1 MPAEEHRSGAQAS
14 LGKPPA
20 DHYSLD
26 TLAKGL
32 ASQSVSRGQALRMI
46 GSALAGAALALFVP
60 GVARGQQDG
69 PVDHGPNGP
78 VDHGPQGPVNH
89 GPDGPV
95 DHGPQGPVKN
105 GGTGTCGG
113 EVCSDDSE
121 CGAGCKCACPHAGL
135 GYWTCC

>member
-1 MPAEEHRSGAQAS
+1 MPAEDNRSGAQAS

-26 TLAKGL
+26 TLAKEL
-32 ASQSVSRGQALRMI
+32 ASESVSRGQALRMI
-46 GSALAGAALALFVP
+46 GSALAGAALAVFIP

-78 VDHGPQGPVNH
+78 VDHGPQ
-89 GPDGPV
+89 GPV

-121 CGAGCKCACPHAGL
+121 CGAGCSCSCPHAGI

>member
-32 ASQSVSRGQALRMI
+32 ASESVSRGQALRMI
-46 GSALAGAALALFVP
+46 GSTLAGAALAVFIP
-60 GVARGQQDG
+60 GVARAQQD
-69 PVDHGPNGP
+69 GP

-113 EVCSDDSE
+113 VCSDDSE
-121 CGAGCKCACPHAGL
+121 CGAGCKCACPHAGI

>member
-1 MPAEEHRSGAQAS
+1 LPAEDNRSGAQAS

-26 TLAKGL
+26 TLAKEL
-32 ASQSVSRGQALRMI
+32 ASESVSRGQALRMI
-46 GSALAGAALALFVP
+46 GSALAGAALAVFIP
-60 GVARGQQDG
+60 GVARAQQDG

-78 VDHGPQGPVNH
+78 VDHGPN
-89 GPDGPV
+89 GPV

>member
-1 MPAEEHRSGAQAS
+1 MPAEDNRSGTQAS

-26 TLAKGL
+26 TLAKEL
-32 ASQSVSRGQALRMI
+32 ASESISRGQALRMI
-46 GSALAGAALALFVP
+46 GSALAGAALAVFIP
-60 GVARGQQDG
+60 GVARAQQDG
-69 PVDHGPNGP
+69 PVDHGPN
-78 VDHGPQGPVNH
+78 GPVNH

-121 CGAGCKCACPHAGL
+121 CGAGCKCACPHAGI

>member
-1 MPAEEHRSGAQAS
+1 MPAEDNRSGAQAS

-26 TLAKGL
+26 TLAKEL
-32 ASQSVSRGQALRMI
+32 ASESVSRGQALRMI
-46 GSALAGAALALFVP
+46 GSALAGAALAVFIP
-60 GVARGQQDG
+60 GVARAQQDG
-69 PVDHGPNGP
+69 PVDHGPN
-78 VDHGPQGPVNH
+78 
-89 GPDGPV
+89 GPV

>member
-1 MPAEEHRSGAQAS
+1 MTSQEAHQRAPQGTRPGRQHRRAEHT
-14 LGKPPA
+14 
-20 DHYSLD
+20 LD
-26 TLAKGL
+26 VLAKGL
-32 ASQSVSRGQALRMI
+32 AGESLSRGQALRMV
-46 GSALAGAALALFVP
+46 GGALAGAALAVFIP

-69 PVDHGPNGP
+69 PVDHGPN
-78 VDHGPQGPVNH
+78 
-89 GPDGPV
+89 GPV

-121 CGAGCKCACPHAGL
+121 CGAGCKCACPHAGI

>member
-1 MPAEEHRSGAQAS
+1 MPAEDNRSGAQAS

-26 TLAKGL
+26 ALAKGL
-32 ASQSVSRGQALRMI
+32 ASESVSRGQALRMI
-46 GSALAGAALALFVP
+46 GSALAGAALAVFIP
-60 GVARGQQDG
+60 GVARAQQD
-69 PVDHGPNGP
+69 GP

-89 GPDGPV
+89 GPQGPV

-121 CGAGCKCACPHAGL
+121 CGAGCKCACPHAGI

>member
-1 MPAEEHRSGAQAS
+1 MPAEDNRSGAQAS

-26 TLAKGL
+26 ALAKGL
-32 ASQSVSRGQALRMI
+32 ASESVSRGQALRMI
-46 GSALAGAALALFVP
+46 GSALAGAALAVFVP
-60 GVARGQQDG
+60 GVARAQDDG
-69 PVDHGPNGP
+69 PVNHGPNGP
-78 VDHGPQGPVNH
+78 VNH
-89 GPDGPV
+89 GPNGPV

-113 EVCSDDSE
+113 VCSDDSE
-121 CGAGCKCACPHAGL
+121 CGAGCKCACPHAGI

>member
-1 MPAEEHRSGAQAS
+1 MPAEDNRSGAQAS

-26 TLAKGL
+26 TLAKEL
-32 ASQSVSRGQALRMI
+32 ASESVSRGQALRMI
-46 GSALAGAALALFVP
+46 GSALAGAALAVFIP

-69 PVDHGPNGP
+69 PVDHGPN
-78 VDHGPQGPVNH
+78 GPVNH

-121 CGAGCKCACPHAGL
+121 CGAGCKCACPHAGI

>member
-1 MPAEEHRSGAQAS
+1 MPAEDNRSGAQAS

-26 TLAKGL
+26 TLAKEL
-32 ASQSVSRGQALRMI
+32 ASESVSRGQALRMI
-46 GSALAGAALALFVP
+46 GSALAGAALAVFIP

-78 VDHGPQGPVNH
+78 VNHGPQ
-89 GPDGPV
+89 GPV

-121 CGAGCKCACPHAGL
+121 CGAGCKCACPHAGI

>member
-1 MPAEEHRSGAQAS
+1 MPAEDNRSGAQAS
-14 LGKPPA
+14 LCKPPA

-26 TLAKGL
+26 TLAKEL
-32 ASQSVSRGQALRMI
+32 ASESVSRGQALRMI
-46 GSALAGAALALFVP
+46 GSALAGAALAVFIP

-78 VDHGPQGPVNH
+78 VDHGPQ
-89 GPDGPV
+89 GPV

-121 CGAGCKCACPHAGL
+121 CGAGCKCACPHAGI